1 MCPQRVTVPFSLV
14 AAGIPTSGDC
24 STRKLS
30 VPGRGSTGPCQ
41 QHRGSAEGHHG
52 WRGTEEAVATR
63 EHSWE
68 DEGQQRTTTSS
79 SWGLTQ
85 GSQGLCLKGLGLE
98 EQLQAWKFYLPS
110 ASCSP
115 CCSGLGGGR
124 KVTVAHSN
132 QFIILF
138 CIPSSPGPL
147 KRVPGSSCAVG
158 IGPENGSEAIKKAVC
173 CGGVKGDEFVMFG
186 SLSCRGAQSA
196 VLFLL
201 ECLLCCHPRSGLQ
214 SLFLPPAHSGSLWV
228 FAVLRGWVWSHVVV

>member
-30 VPGRGSTGPCQ
+30 VPGRGSTGPCR
-41 QHRGSAEGHHG
+41 QHRGSAEDHHG

-68 DEGQQRTTTSS
+68 DERQQRTTTSS

-147 KRVPGSSCAVG
+147 KRVPGSSCAMG

-173 CGGVKGDEFVMFG
+173 CGGVKGVEFVMFG